1 MKHVEF
7 LHRNEN
13 QGVHVEFSVR
23 RLSPPNTYSYIQEE
37 NSRIQQ
43 ENTYLISFPATTKK
57 LTQPHNCI
65 VH

>member
-1 MKHVEF
+1 MKTDEF
-7 LHRNEN
+7 SLRNEN

-23 RLSPPNTYSYIQEE
+23 CPFPPNSYSYVQEE
-37 NSRIQQ
+37 NLRIQQ
-43 ENTYLISFPATTKK
+43 ENSYKISFPANKK